1 MADPAQERTERP
13 TPKRLKEARE
23 KGDVPRSRE
32 LNTTAVLLAS
42 AGGLLL
48 FGEHMVSQFL
58 DILKDHLQIAR
69 SEVFDDSSAPALLA
83 GAMFN
88 SLAALA
94 PLLVL
99 LMLTASLAPLA
110 LGGWALNAKG
120 ITFSWEKLDP
130 IKGLGRIFAWRGF
143 VELAKALV
151 KFLIV
156 AAALVTLLWN
166 KADDFLGLGNEAL
179 VQGVAHLAQLLAWSF
194 LAMSM
199 TLILIAAVDVPF
211 QLWDHTRKLRMTR
224 QEVKD
229 ELKEVEGRPE
239 VKGRIRKLQQEMA
252 QRRMMAEIPKADAIV
267 TNPNHYAIALRYDAA
282 SMKAPIV
289 VGKGVDL
296 IAAQIRKVGEAHHV
310 PMISAPPLARALYYS
325 TEINQE
331 VPVGLYMAV
340 AGVLAYV
347 FRLREYGQYGGD
359 TPEPPDSDEL
369 PIPDDLRRK

>member
-1 MADPAQERTERP
+1 MADPAQERTEQP

-32 LNTTAVLLAS
+32 LNTTAVLVAS

-48 FGEHMVSQFL
+48 FGESMVTELL
-58 DILKDHLQIAR
+58 DILRDHLQIAR
-69 SEVFDDSSAPALLA
+69 AEVFDDASAPTLLA
-83 GAMFN
+83 GAMLD
-88 SLAALA
+88 SLVALA

-143 VELAKALV
+143 VELTKALV

-156 AAALVTLLWN
+156 AAALVILLWN
-166 KADDFLGLGNEAL
+166 KAGDFLGLGDEAL
-179 VQGVAHLAQLLAWSF
+179 VQGVVHLAQLLAWSF

-211 QLWDHTRKLRMTR
+211 QLWDHARKLRMTR

-252 QRRMMAEIPKADAIV
+252 QRRMIAEIPKADAIV

-289 VGKGVDL
+289 VAKGADL

-369 PIPDDLRRK
+369 PIPDDIRRK